1 MGLDSV
7 ELLFQFEKKFQIVI
21 SDEEAA
27 KLFTL
32 EDATNTIAQHK
43 NVTKTTCSKIET
55 IKTEIFDTL
64 KQVATILNMSPND
77 KISSVLNAHNKGAW
91 NAFEEAT
98 KYKIKKPYF
107 DSKSKTSILSKLQ
120 FWKPNYDW
128 NELTIEEFID
138 GILIFNY
145 ELIVDFINPN
155 GIDEIYIGV
164 AGLTADRTGIDVY
177 DIKPFKSFT
186 RDLGID

>member
-7 ELLFQFEKKFQIVI
+7 ELLFQFEKRFQIVI
-21 SDEEAA
+21 TDEEAA
-27 KLFTL
+27 TLITL
-32 EDATNTIAQHK
+32 EEATNAIAQHK
-43 NVTKTTCSKIET
+43 NVTEKTCSKIET
-55 IKTEIFDTL
+55 IKVGIFDTL

-77 KISSVLNAHNKGAW
+77 KISCVLNAHTKGAW
-91 NAFEEAT
+91 NAFEGAV

-107 DSKSKTSILSKLQ
+107 DSKSKTSIFSKLQ

-145 ELIVDFINPN
+145 ESIVDFTNPK
-155 GIDEIYIGV
+155 GIDEIYVGV

-186 RDLGID
+186 KDLGID